1 MKYKKEVTVSF
12 LFNSIVLLSLSL
24 FFLGCATV
32 QIPVVEVQHSYVLSV
47 VDLDDNPLEGA
58 TIEYTITDDMEK
70 VSEEKAVK
78 RDSFITTVDGLL
90 TEIYTQ
96 WQNQMFLGNTTL
108 GLS

>member
-1 MKYKKEVTVSF
+1 
-12 LFNSIVLLSLSL
+12 
-24 FFLGCATV
+24 
-32 QIPVVEVQHSYVLSV
+32 
-47 VDLDDNPLEGA
+47 
-58 TIEYTITDDMEK
+58 MEK